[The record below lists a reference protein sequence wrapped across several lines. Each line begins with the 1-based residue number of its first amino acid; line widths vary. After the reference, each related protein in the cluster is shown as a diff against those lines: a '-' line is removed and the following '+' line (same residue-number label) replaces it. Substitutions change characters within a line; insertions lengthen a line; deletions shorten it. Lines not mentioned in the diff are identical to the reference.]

1 MAKASFGYDV
11 RLPSEEELLGDGYV
25 IAPAGN
31 LTPER
36 NISVNIGMLFDL
48 TGKASSNLQ
57 IELNGYYMHLKDMIR
72 FTGGFLQ
79 SQYQNFGEMRT
90 LGMEAEVK
98 ADMTRWLYGYV
109 NATYQDLRDVRKY
122 EQNTTV
128 ANPTKGSRMPNIP
141 YLMANAGL
149 EFHKENL
156 FGGSGMNT
164 RIFTDASFV
173 EEYLYDFEQSQFQQ
187 HRIPRALSC
196 NIGFEQSF
204 GNGRYFIMG
213 KINNLTDTKMISEF
227 NRPLPGR
234 SFTIRFRYVF
244 KQQINNH

>member
-1 MAKASFGYDV
+1 
-11 RLPSEEELLGDGYV
+11 
-25 IAPAGN
+25 
-31 LTPER
+31 
-36 NISVNIGMLFDL
+36 
-48 TGKASSNLQ
+48 
-57 IELNGYYMHLKDMIR
+57 MIR

-156 FGGSGMNT
+156 FHPVIWIN
-164 RIFTDASFV
+164 V
-173 EEYLYDFEQSQFQQ
+173 E
-187 HRIPRALSC
+187 
-196 NIGFEQSF
+196 
-204 GNGRYFIMG
+204 
-213 KINNLTDTKMISEF
+213 KINFTKGIQNMVQIFCDESKQNIKQSDTGK
-227 NRPLPGR
+227 RR
-234 SFTIRFRYVF
+234 
-244 KQQINNH
+244 QQTA